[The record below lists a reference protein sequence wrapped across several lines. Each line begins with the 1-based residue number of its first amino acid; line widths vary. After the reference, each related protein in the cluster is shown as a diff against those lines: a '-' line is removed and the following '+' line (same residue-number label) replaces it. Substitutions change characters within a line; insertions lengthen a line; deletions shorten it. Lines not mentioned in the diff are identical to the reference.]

1 MSAVLTNDANSEAR
15 EFRIQIS
22 EELTKPPYCLALHP
36 VIEKLERRELTQAQI
51 AGWMGQ
57 IYRQTVE
64 VVRWLG
70 YCYAKCPIMSVR
82 REIFNNL
89 VEEELGGFSN
99 TDAHFHLAARVAVA
113 AGAKREDLDH
123 VPLMPETKAAIEY
136 GQEIYIREPNWL
148 IGLGGGFGFETQSP
162 ACFDKIG
169 RALRKSYGFTSEQTT
184 FFDVHVE
191 ADADHGDA
199 IIALFEKYATT
210 REERADFRNKAL
222 TMSERYWGMLSTY
235 KYF

>member
-1 MSAVLTNDANSEAR
+1 MSEILLQDAPTEAHD
-15 EFRIQIS
+15 FRLQLS
-22 EELTKPPYCLALHP
+22 AELKQPPYCLSLHP
-36 VIEKLERRELTQAQI
+36 VIGALERKELTLPQI
-51 AGWMGQ
+51 AGLMGQ

-89 VEEELGGFSN
+89 VEEELGGFSH

-113 AGAKREDLDH
+113 AGARRQDLDAT
-123 VPLMPETKAAIEY
+123 PLMPETKAAIEY
-136 GQEIYIREPNWL
+136 GEEIYIREPNWL

-169 RALRKSYGFTSEQTT
+169 KALRKSYGFTSEQTT

-199 IIALFEKYATT
+199 IIALFEKYAVTP
-210 REERADFRNKAL
+210 EERIAFRERAL
-222 TMSERYWGMLSTY
+222 IMSERYWGMLSTY